1 MRVRTGQD
9 VFRLPAEARLPLGPA
24 AWSQWLRR
32 HQSLV
37 TITTVF
43 VLVVA
48 VVAARHN
55 VEALNRLSGL
65 SIGNFSTAADVAG
78 LNDDA
83 IAESSRLQGL
93 VARINRPIPSLPDAG
108 PVARAALEQSVSGAL
123 EGDPEGVRTYTVVQG
138 DNAWAI
144 ATRMGLNP
152 LSIQWSNPR
161 VSDLAD
167 LGIGEKLRIPPVDG
181 AIHAVIDGDSLSRI
195 ASQYKVEVAAIVGFG
210 PNRLSSANALLSV
223 GTQLF
228 IPGGVKPSRESTP
241 INYSVAIPPGAL
253 LGTGQFIH
261 PLESRA
267 RVTQGY
273 WPGHAALD
281 FGGRTGTPVRAVD
294 HGVVAHA
301 HSGWN
306 YGYGNMVV
314 VDHGNGYVSLYAH
327 LQTAIVKKGD
337 TVRRG
342 QTIGTLG
349 NTGRSTG
356 PHLHVEIR
364 RDGRNL
370 NPATLLPRN

>member
-37 TITTVF
+37 TIATVF
-43 VLVVA
+43 VLVAA

-55 VEALNRLSGL
+55 VEALNSLYSL
-65 SIGNFSTAADVAG
+65 PIGNFSPAADVAA

-83 IAESSRLQGL
+83 IAESARLQGL
-93 VARINRPIPSLPDAG
+93 VARINRPIQILPDAG
-108 PVARAALEQSVSGAL
+108 PAASDTPLEQSVTGAL
-123 EGDPEGVRTYTVVQG
+123 EGDPEGIRTYTVVQG

-144 ATRMGLNP
+144 ATRLGLEP
-152 LSIQWSNPR
+152 SSIQWSNPH

-167 LGIGEKLRIPPVDG
+167 LGIGEKLRIPPANG
-181 AIHAVIDGDSLSRI
+181 AIHDVIAGDTLSQL

-210 PNRLSSANALLSV
+210 PNQLSSAHNLSV
-223 GTQLF
+223 GAQLF
-228 IPGGVKPSRESTP
+228 IPGGIKPSRESTP

-253 LGTGQFIH
+253 LGTGQFMH
-261 PLESRA
+261 PLEARA

-273 WPGHAALD
+273 WSGHAALD
-281 FGGRTGTPVRAVD
+281 FGGRTGTPIRAVD

-301 HSGWN
+301 HPGWN
-306 YGYGNMVV
+306 YGYGNMGV

-327 LQTAIVKKGD
+327 LQTAVVKKGD
-337 TVRRG
+337 TVRQG

-356 PHLHVEIR
+356 PHLHLEIR
-364 RDGRNL
+364 RNGKNL